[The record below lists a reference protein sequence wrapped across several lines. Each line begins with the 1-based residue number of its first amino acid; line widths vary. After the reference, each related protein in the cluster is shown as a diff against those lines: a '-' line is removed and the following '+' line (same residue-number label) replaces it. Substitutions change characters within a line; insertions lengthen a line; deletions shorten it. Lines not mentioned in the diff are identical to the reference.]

1 MEARNRSLT
10 DWFTRIRTRQ
20 ITLPR
25 FQRFEAWT
33 HRNVAGLLDTVL
45 RELPAGALLVLEVG
59 DEEPFVS
66 RTMAGAPEEGDRIA
80 EHLLDG
86 QQRLTALW
94 RSLTNNYPDRTYF
107 VQVTSEDQEEDE
119 FSGPPRAMSQARWEK
134 NGKLYP
140 VWVND
145 PANVWKR
152 GLIPAALLRPD
163 STGEQEFKK
172 WVRVASQDDTE
183 ELIQLISLGTEL
195 RTLFA
200 RFNLPFLSLSNST
213 PRETALD
220 VFVKMNTSAQLLS
233 TYDVVVAQVEAGTG
247 FSLHELVDELR
258 KEAPT
263 LELFADPSQVIL
275 NAGALIQN
283 HEPSKSVMLG
293 NDFAEGLIDGWDKLV
308 VGAQRTAC
316 FLEEEHVFDS
326 ARLPSDPAVPLLV
339 ALWAHAPDGLDAE
352 GEARRILRKFM
363 WRAFLTERYELSTNS
378 RIFADYRLLAV
389 MLEGREQGAP
399 PIFNDEMYPLPQ
411 LEDLLSAAWPKKRDR
426 LGRAVLLISL
436 RGGGLDLADGS
447 PATRENLRSREYH
460 HIFPVTILQRAG
472 EDSGKIFRAL
482 NCALVTWKT
491 NRNIAAKSPIE
502 YLRHRI
508 DASSLGEEE
517 IRRRL
522 VSHGIDYEVLAAGD
536 YDVFLGA
543 RAETLLPD
551 VQRLGS

>member
-172 WVRVASQDDTE
+172 WARVASQDDTE

-293 NDFAEGLIDGWDKLV
+293 NDFAE
-308 VGAQRTAC
+308 
-316 FLEEEHVFDS
+316 
-326 ARLPSDPAVPLLV
+326 
-339 ALWAHAPDGLDAE
+339 
-352 GEARRILRKFM
+352 
-363 WRAFLTERYELSTNS
+363 
-378 RIFADYRLLAV
+378 
-389 MLEGREQGAP
+389 
-399 PIFNDEMYPLPQ
+399 
-411 LEDLLSAAWPKKRDR
+411 
-426 LGRAVLLISL
+426 
-436 RGGGLDLADGS
+436 
-447 PATRENLRSREYH
+447 ATH
-460 HIFPVTILQRAG
+460 
-472 EDSGKIFRAL
+472 
-482 NCALVTWKT
+482 
-491 NRNIAAKSPIE
+491 
-502 YLRHRI
+502 
-508 DASSLGEEE
+508 
-517 IRRRL
+517 
-522 VSHGIDYEVLAAGD
+522 
-536 YDVFLGA
+536 
-543 RAETLLPD
+543 
-551 VQRLGS
+551 